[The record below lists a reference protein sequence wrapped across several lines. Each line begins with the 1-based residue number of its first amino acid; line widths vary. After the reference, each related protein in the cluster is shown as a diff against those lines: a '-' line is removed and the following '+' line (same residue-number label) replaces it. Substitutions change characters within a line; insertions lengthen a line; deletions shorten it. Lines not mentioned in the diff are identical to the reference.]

1 MSVRNSGSGQV
12 RPSQQLSNPGLAQA
26 GRHPSHSTASVQEGQ
41 IYRQSTPG
49 KLLEGPSEKA
59 TCFYRGLTGVAVGCH
74 SGPGG
79 IHSRSHLFC
88 YVPSWLVEV
97 TFPLGAENDTCL
109 GPPPRHERTRIKA
122 ED

>member
-1 MSVRNSGSGQV
+1 MSVRNSGSGKV

-26 GRHPSHSTASVQEGQ
+26 GRHPSHNTASVQEGQ

-79 IHSRSHLFC
+79 IHSQVPLVLLYPQLVSRSNF
-88 YVPSWLVEV
+88 PS
-97 TFPLGAENDTCL
+97 G
-109 GPPPRHERTRIKA
+109 G
-122 ED
+122 